1 MRSLV
6 VMAMFAASLAHAGWR
21 DYSEVRDLKIS
32 SDGITGFEI
41 KAGAGSLEVTGV
53 PGARNIVVT
62 ATISIENAND
72 DEAGE
77 IIASDITL
85 TLERDGDRAQ
95 LKAYFDRADSG
106 HGSNATIDLE
116 VQVPT
121 GVSLNVHDSSGS
133 IDVNDIAADVLI
145 DDSSGS
151 IEIRNVGSLS
161 IDDGS
166 GSIRV
171 KGVAGDV
178 SIVDGSGSITVREV
192 GGSVTIDDGSGSIQV
207 HDIEKDLII
216 EDAGSGSV
224 TISEVRGRVE
234 HDS

>member
-1 MRSLV
+1 MRSFV
-6 VMAMFAASLAHAGWR
+6 VMAMFAASLAHAGWK
-21 DYSEVRDLKIS
+21 DYSEVRDLKIPS
-32 SDGITGFEI
+32 AGITGLEVE
-41 KAGAGSLEVTGV
+41 AGAGSLEVTGV

-62 ATISIENAND
+62 ATITIENAND

-77 IIASDITL
+77 IIASDLTL
-85 TLERDGDRAQ
+85 VLERDGDRAQ
-95 LKAYFDRADSG
+95 LKAYFDQADSG
-106 HGSNATIDLE
+106 HGPNATINLE
-116 VQVPT
+116 VRVPT
-121 GVSLNVHDSSGS
+121 GVSLKVHDSSGS

-145 DDSSGS
+145 DDGSGS

-166 GSIRV
+166 GSINV
-171 KGVAGDV
+171 NSVAGDV
-178 SIVDGSGSITVREV
+178 SIVDGSGSIMVRKV

-224 TISEVRGRVE
+224 TISGVRGRIE

>member
-6 VMAMFAASLAHAGWR
+6 VMAMFAASLAYAGWR

-41 KAGAGSLEVTGV
+41 RAGAGSLEVTGV

-106 HGSNATIDLE
+106 HGSNATIDLD
-116 VQVPT
+116 VQMPAGVP
-121 GVSLNVHDSSGS
+121 LEVHDSSGS
-133 IDVNDIAADVLI
+133 IEVNDVAADVLI
-145 DDSSGS
+145 DDSSAS
-151 IEIRNVGSLS
+151 R
-161 IDDGS
+161 
-166 GSIRV
+166 
-171 KGVAGDV
+171 
-178 SIVDGSGSITVREV
+178 
-192 GGSVTIDDGSGSIQV
+192 
-207 HDIEKDLII
+207 
-216 EDAGSGSV
+216 
-224 TISEVRGRVE
+224 
-234 HDS
+234 

>member
-1 MRSLV
+1 MRSFV
-6 VMAMFAASLAHAGWR
+6 VMAMFAASLAHAGWK

-53 PGARNIVVT
+53 PGARAIVVT
-62 ATISIENAND
+62 ATITIENADD

-77 IIASDITL
+77 IIDAEVTL

-116 VQVPT
+116 VQMPT

-133 IDVNDIAADVLI
+133 IDVNDVAADVVI
-145 DDSSGS
+145 DDGSGS
-151 IEIRNVGSLS
+151 IEIRNVASLS

-166 GSIRV
+166 GSIQV
-171 KGVAGDV
+171 NGVAGDV

-207 HDIEKDLII
+207 HDIEKDVII
-216 EDAGSGSV
+216 EDDGSGSV
-224 TISEVRGRVE
+224 SISGVRGRVE